1 MKPGATS
8 RSYGMEGLQRQG
20 PLKGLANFISLQRIA
35 RKSPT
40 CCLRPCGGGLMRS
53 LEISRQLFKSRI
65 APTVH
70 TEGNPIMEFGY
81 FTLSDNHYENNR
93 RSANQ
98 VVTDILDEAVYA
110 EEVGLNSAWIGEH
123 HFSSLGVLSCP
134 DLVLAHVAARTKRI
148 RLAPAVTVLPLH
160 HPIRVA
166 EQWATLDLISGGRVD
181 FAAGRGYDR
190 QEYRPFKVS
199 FEDNQGIFEEGMEIV
214 RRLWSSDAPISH
226 AGKHYQFEDVAI
238 TPSPVQRPL
247 PAYVASFS
255 RPSMEL
261 AGRLGCGLIVAPF
274 AAAMSY
280 GGLRQVADL
289 YNATCVRHGRGPGR
303 LMCSYFI
310 HFADTTA
317 QEEAARARQIRYY
330 KECVIAAFPGDPK
343 TAPPSY
349 RYFIGMVERLRNV
362 RPEDLTEN
370 SVLLGSPARITDT
383 LKKVEAAGFHEVI
396 LYFNVGLKPH
406 AQVKDE
412 MARFMAE
419 VAPAFDGAHKRRAA

>member
-1 MKPGATS
+1 MK
-8 RSYGMEGLQRQG
+8 
-20 PLKGLANFISLQRIA
+20 
-35 RKSPT
+35 
-40 CCLRPCGGGLMRS
+40 
-53 LEISRQLFKSRI
+53 
-65 APTVH
+65 
-70 TEGNPIMEFGY
+70 FGY
-81 FTLSDNHYENNR
+81 FTLSDNRYANNDR
-93 RSANQ
+93 TANRF
-98 VVTDILDEAVYA
+98 VADIIDEAVYA
-110 EEVGLNSAWIGEH
+110 EEVGLHSAWIGEH
-123 HFSSLGVLSCP
+123 HFSTLGVLSCP
-134 DLVLAHVAARTKRI
+134 DLVLANVAARTRHI

-190 QEYRPFKVS
+190 QEYRPFGVS
-199 FEDNQGIFEEGMEIV
+199 FEDNQAIFEEGMEIV
-214 RRLWSSDAPISH
+214 RRLWSADGPISH
-226 AGKHYQFEDVAI
+226 TGRHYQFEDVAV

-255 RPSMEL
+255 QPSIEL
-261 AGRLGCGLIVAPF
+261 AGRLDCGLIVAPF

-289 YNATCVRHGRGPGR
+289 YHETCGRHGRAPGR

-310 HFADTTA
+310 HFADTSGE
-317 QEEAARARQIRYY
+317 EEAARARQIRYY
-330 KECVIAAFPGDPK
+330 KECVIAAFPGDPA

-370 SVLLGSPARITDT
+370 SVLLGSPEQITDT
-383 LKKVEAAGFHEVI
+383 LKKVESAGFDEVI

-406 AQVKDE
+406 AQVKEE
-412 MARFMAE
+412 MARFMRE
-419 VAPAFDGAHKRRAA
+419 VAPNFGERH